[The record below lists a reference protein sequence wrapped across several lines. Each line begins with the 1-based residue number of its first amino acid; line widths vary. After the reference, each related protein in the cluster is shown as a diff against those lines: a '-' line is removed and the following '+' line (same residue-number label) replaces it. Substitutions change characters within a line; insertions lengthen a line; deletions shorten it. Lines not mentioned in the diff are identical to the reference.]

1 MNQPSGSEPV
11 VRLERWDGPWRP
23 DDPDA
28 NFKTDVSLYTRLDP
42 LSTLTRLGAALDI
55 PVGALCR
62 YVLARWAAGG
72 SEGLLEIGP
81 STLGRMW
88 EACEKAESSGTD
100 EARVAAYDQLRQMIS
115 WLRSGMS

>member
-1 MNQPSGSEPV
+1 MSDDEPL
-11 VRLERWDGPWRP
+11 VRLERWFGSWPA

-28 NFKTDVSLYTRLDP
+28 NFKNDVSLYGRLDP
-42 LSTLTRLGAALDI
+42 LSTLRALSRNTGV
-55 PVGALCR
+55 PLGALCR

-88 EACEKAESSGTD
+88 EAC
-100 EARVAAYDQLRQMIS
+100 VAAEAEGSDAARLR
-115 WLRSGMS
+115 